1 MRPVLVLGASGMLG
15 QGVLSAL
22 KGYEGHIQASVRR
35 GESVPGFPDV
45 ETLMFDASAQDIRS
59 LTAVI
64 KPGTLIVNCIGIIK
78 PYIHDENQFEREV
91 ATRINGLFPYDLAR
105 FAESEGH
112 EVVQI
117 ATDCV
122 YSGLRGLYSESDD
135 FDALDVYGKSKSLG
149 EVPSPSMMHIRVSII
164 GPEIGRSTS
173 LFEWV
178 RNQPTNAVIG
188 GFTDHLW
195 NGVTTYHFGK
205 LARGVAESNG
215 FKAGTYH
222 LIPGDIVTKETLV
235 RLIANMVNRDD
246 LTIDPRES
254 GKSINRTLVTNF
266 VDISS
271 RLWNCAGY
279 VRAPSVQ
286 EMISELGQL
295 LEAN

>member
-78 PYIHDENQFEREV
+78 PYIHDGNQFEREV

-122 YSGLRGLYSESDD
+122 YSGLRGLYSEGDD

-178 RNQPTNAVIG
+178 RNQPSNAVIG

-195 NGVTTYHFGK
+195 NGVTTFHFGK
-205 LARGVAESNG
+205 VVRGVAESNG

-222 LIPGDIVTKETLV
+222 LTPGDIVTKETLV
-235 RLIANMVNRDD
+235 RLIANSASRND
-246 LTIDPRES
+246 LTIQPKES
-254 GKSINRTLVTNF
+254 GNPINRTLKTTNQ
-266 VDISS
+266 SLNKT
-271 RLWNCAGY
+271 LWAKAGY
-279 VRAPSVQ
+279 SDPPTI
-286 EMISELGQL
+286 EKMLSEIF
-295 LEAN
+295 

>member
-59 LTAVI
+59 LSAVI
-64 KPGTLIVNCIGIIK
+64 KPGTLIINCIGIIK
-78 PYIHDENQFEREV
+78 PYIHDENQSEREV
-91 ATRINGLFPYDLAR
+91 AIRINGLFPYDLAR

-122 YSGLRGLYSESDD
+122 YSGLSGLYSESDD

-164 GPEIGRSTS
+164 GPEMGRSTS
-173 LFEWV
+173 LLEWV
-178 RNQPTNAVIG
+178 RNQPPNAVIG

-195 NGVTTYHFGK
+195 NGVTTFHFGK
-205 LARGVAESNG
+205 VVRGVAESNG

-222 LIPGDIVTKETLV
+222 LTPGDIVTKETLV
-235 RLIANMVNRDD
+235 RLIANGATRND
-246 LTIDPRES
+246 LTIQPKES
-254 GKSINRTLVTNF
+254 GNPINRTLKTTNQ
-266 VDISS
+266 S
-271 RLWNCAGY
+271 RNKTLWAKAGY
-279 VRAPSVQ
+279 SDPPTI
-286 EMISELGQL
+286 EKMLSEIF
-295 LEAN
+295 

>member
-15 QGVLSAL
+15 QGILSAL

-45 ETLMFDASAQDIRS
+45 ETLMFDASAQDIGS

-64 KPGTLIVNCIGIIK
+64 RPGTLIINCIGIIK
-78 PYIHDENQFEREV
+78 PYIHDENQSEREV
-91 ATRINGLFPYDLAR
+91 AIRINGLFPYDLAR

-122 YSGLRGLYSESDD
+122 YSGLSGLYSESDD

-164 GPEIGRSTS
+164 GPEMGRSTS

-178 RNQPTNAVIG
+178 RNQPPNAVIG

-195 NGVTTYHFGK
+195 NGVTTFHFGK
-205 LARGVAESNG
+205 VVRGVAESNG

-222 LIPGDIVTKETLV
+222 LTPGDIVTKETLV
-235 RLIANMVNRDD
+235 RLIANSASRND
-246 LTIDPRES
+246 LTIQPKES
-254 GKSINRTLVTNF
+254 GNPINRTLKTTNQ
-266 VDISS
+266 SLNKT
-271 RLWNCAGY
+271 LWAKAGY
-279 VRAPSVQ
+279 SDPPTI
-286 EMISELGQL
+286 EKMLSEIF
-295 LEAN
+295 